1 MKQALVFLLEARA
14 MLEIVEA
21 LARIAG
27 LIIGPD
33 ERLVISPFRFVHR
46 SDAGREPVQR
56 DGAAVLL
63 RSHHSLH
70 HTLHRRDPSGSRTST
85 AAISQFGPAQQPL
98 PAIAQ
103 TIAPLT
109 RAP

>member
-33 ERLVISPFRFVHR
+33 ERLVISPFRFVNR

-56 DGAAVLL
+56 DGAAVLV

-70 HTLHRRDPSGSRTST
+70 HTLHRREPSGSRTST
-85 AAISQFGPAQQPL
+85 EIGREACRERGGKNG
-98 PAIAQ
+98 
-103 TIAPLT
+103 
-109 RAP
+109 